1 MCNVLLYYVCV
12 CVCIYIYIYCRN
24 KKGNRAHKKEKE
36 EITKRKEDIWSL
48 GGARGLGF
56 RV

>member
-1 MCNVLLYYVCV
+1 MYYCVMCVCV
-12 CVCIYIYIYCRN
+12 CVCVCVYIYCRN

-48 GGARGLGF
+48 GGARG
-56 RV
+56 RR